1 MAEVVLQAEE
11 KEMERKELGPRRGW
25 PLVLLLGVGS

>member
-11 KEMERKELGPRRGW
+11 KEMERKELVPRRGSYHVA
-25 PLVLLLGVGS
+25 PCGL